1 VIRSRFAARFVIT
14 NDLGDIPQS
23 DGQGEGR
30 AGRAGKRRA
39 IARSGHN
46 EIPAVASGWI
56 RISLP
61 HAIKPGTHYLKALNA
76 HGGRRAAGRPIPDWP
91 NPSCYSSFE
100 AGPLAAN

>member
-46 EIPAVASGWI
+46 EIPAAASGGI

-61 HAIKPGTHYLKALNA
+61 HAIKNPLFESLEGPWR
-76 HGGRRAAGRPIPDWP
+76 GRGAGRQIPDWL
-91 NPSCYSSFE
+91 NASCYWSFE